1 MRCYIR
7 QTVLHRLITEVAAVA
22 TYTDL
27 NNNTFDVR
35 ETIEINEEE
44 RKKIEEEI
52 VEELYRI
59 FTQNSK

>member
-1 MRCYIR
+1 
-7 QTVLHRLITEVAAVA
+7 VA

>member
-1 MRCYIR
+1 M
-7 QTVLHRLITEVAAVA
+7 A

-27 NNNTFDVR
+27 NKNTFDVR